1 MLLAIGFLLLLT
13 MHFSYELSRMEKRI
27 RALAEEVALLRGPE
41 DEDRKTP
48 G

>member
-1 MLLAIGFLLLLT
+1 
-13 MHFSYELSRMEKRI
+13 MEKRI

-41 DEDRKTP
+41 DDDRRSS